1 MKSLYTTASGLIALL
16 QDLSKSAGPSDPL
29 ALQPPISVCPPL
41 ECLPGPKFR
50 VELSD
55 EQYASLVHN
64 ELTERYS

>member
-1 MKSLYTTASGLIALL
+1 MKSLYVTAKGLIDLL
-16 QDLSKSAGPSDPL
+16 QDLSRPASPSI
-29 ALQPPISVCPPL
+29 QPPISVCPPTI
-41 ECLPGPKFR
+41 PTPNPKFR